1 MDLRLPVVFPAS
13 LSYKSIKAEPL
24 QRKGQPIVTPLEM
37 SFGLRHNSIYVFVN
51 YALKTRLRLPND
63 NYEQPLI
70 SMSSPKDHPAIDSE
84 KWKAISGPGG
94 QYQFLNAKFSTYI
107 TSRIPLE
114 EDGEVVGR
122 VSGAIDSI
130 WWFVENLSSHG
141 PDAYVIRPSSQP
153 NLCWSLISGEDET
166 PLCLQEFTPNP
177 ENIWQVVQIDIPGQ
191 AIQEHFNAG
200 NTLRRSYSNQ
210 EDAKEDIDPDGF
222 ALVAHYI
229 HSATVD
235 STKKVEMISQV
246 MTDLEPHSSN
256 SSNYTHTQSRES
268 FDQSHAP
275 EHTAGYITVLALINA
290 FVRSSD
296 FDADEKVKN
305 IDTILSLK
313 DAGVLLPPL
322 PEAENISQ
330 YLVTTLDYVL
340 SKCTLSQPLYR
351 RCFRHLRSVSARTG
365 HLPATFLLATPKLS
379 KTKYIAYGGFS
390 DVWLGTYDGDQSVAF
405 KVLRFTNESNRQKTI
420 KNFCRE
426 AVVWKHLNHPNI
438 VRFLGVNMDVFPLC
452 LISEWMIHQDVST
465 YIHKQ
470 NPSVD
475 RRMIIMDI
483 ADGLHYLHDFRLV
496 HGDLKCA
503 NVLVDEKGRA
513 KLADFGLSSIIYEAG
528 SYQKFSLTATPQGTL
543 RWMAPELHDPEDA
556 GIGED
561 DALLT
566 AASDVYA
573 FSMVMLELYTG
584 RVPYSECRTDG
595 AVIAR
600 VINQDKPKRPDGTEN
615 LGLTDNIWALM
626 EMCWSYRRGDRPTMT
641 IVRQNLAEYFHPF
654 AHPSSRHA

>member
-1 MDLRLPVVFPAS
+1 
-13 LSYKSIKAEPL
+13 
-24 QRKGQPIVTPLEM
+24 M
-37 SFGLRHNSIYVFVN
+37 SFGLRHNSTYVFVN

-141 PDAYVIRPSSQP
+141 PDAYVYSGFINSYLLPSNLTHFISIRPSSQP

-166 PLCLQEFTPNP
+166 PEFTPNP

-246 MTDLEPHSSN
+246 MTDLESHSSN

-268 FDQSHAP
+268 CDQNHAP

-330 YLVTTLDYVL
+330 YFVTTLDYV
-340 SKCTLSQPLYR
+340 C
-351 RCFRHLRSVSARTG
+351 
-365 HLPATFLLATPKLS
+365 
-379 KTKYIAYGGFS
+379 
-390 DVWLGTYDGDQSVAF
+390 AF
-405 KVLRFTNESNRQKTI
+405 I
-420 KNFCRE
+420 K
-426 AVVWKHLNHPNI
+426 
-438 VRFLGVNMDVFPLC
+438 G
-452 LISEWMIHQDVST
+452 
-465 YIHKQ
+465 
-470 NPSVD
+470 
-475 RRMIIMDI
+475 
-483 ADGLHYLHDFRLV
+483 
-496 HGDLKCA
+496 
-503 NVLVDEKGRA
+503 
-513 KLADFGLSSIIYEAG
+513 
-528 SYQKFSLTATPQGTL
+528 
-543 RWMAPELHDPEDA
+543 
-556 GIGED
+556 
-561 DALLT
+561 
-566 AASDVYA
+566 
-573 FSMVMLELYTG
+573 
-584 RVPYSECRTDG
+584 
-595 AVIAR
+595 
-600 VINQDKPKRPDGTEN
+600 
-615 LGLTDNIWALM
+615 
-626 EMCWSYRRGDRPTMT
+626 
-641 IVRQNLAEYFHPF
+641 
-654 AHPSSRHA
+654 